1 MTNTW
6 TGKNEGAELSW
17 AREQGGQE
25 RQALLR
31 KPQKGPAL
39 RNGGSMQ
46 GSNAGM
52 GLEQGADVHGEGG
65 GQIETQAEDRG
76 SMLAGQKGL
85 EARV

>member
-1 MTNTW
+1 
-6 TGKNEGAELSW
+6 
-17 AREQGGQE
+17 
-25 RQALLR
+25 
-31 KPQKGPAL
+31 
-39 RNGGSMQ
+39 MQ